1 MAVSVWLTP
10 QGPLETGVIMELV
23 RQRRLLLEEAG
34 GGTGRLHGRLRAT
47 ACPGNGSYGGVEL
60 INIR

>member
-1 MAVSVWLTP
+1 
-10 QGPLETGVIMELV
+10 MELV